1 MQVAGGRRSRS
12 SKSPHCSINKNKQRE
27 RKGKEKK
34 ENESEIVW
42 TNHWKKKNKMAVMD
56 RWLLTSPACFLLTF

>member
-27 RKGKEKK
+27 RKGNKKK

-42 TNHWKKKNKMAVMD
+42 TNHWKKKKKNG
-56 RWLLTSPACFLLTF
+56 CYG

>member
-12 SKSPHCSINKNKQRE
+12 SKTPHCSINKNKQRE

-42 TNHWKKKNKMAVMD
+42 KNHWKKNKMATTD
-56 RWLLTSPACFLLTF
+56 RWLLPSPACFLLTF

>member
-42 TNHWKKKNKMAVMD
+42 KNHWKKIK
-56 RWLLTSPACFLLTF
+56 WLLRIGGCYLLLLVSC

>member
-27 RKGKEKK
+27 RKGKKRK
-34 ENESEIVW
+34 MRVKLDGQN
-42 TNHWKKKNKMAVMD
+42 TGKKNKMAVMD

>member
-42 TNHWKKKNKMAVMD
+42 TNHWKKKIK
-56 RWLLTSPACFLLTF
+56 WLLWIGGC

>member
-12 SKSPHCSINKNKQRE
+12 LKSPHCSINKNKQRE
-27 RKGKEKK
+27 RKGKKK

-42 TNHWKKKNKMAVMD
+42 TNHWKKK
-56 RWLLTSPACFLLTF
+56 

>member
-27 RKGKEKK
+27 RKGKKK
-34 ENESEIVW
+34 GKMRVKLYGQ
-42 TNHWKKKNKMAVMD
+42 TTGKKKKMAVMD

>member
-27 RKGKEKK
+27 RKKKKKK

-42 TNHWKKKNKMAVMD
+42 TNHWKKNKMAVMD
-56 RWLLTSPACFLLTF
+56 RWLLPSPACFLLTF

>member
-27 RKGKEKK
+27 RRGKKK
-34 ENESEIVW
+34 ENEGEIVW
-42 TNHWKKKNKMAVMD
+42 TNHWKKNKMAVMD
-56 RWLLTSPACFLLTF
+56 RWLLPSPACFLLTF